1 VNDSYEEV
9 PYPGAARAQTHPDRL
24 ATLATLFGMRPAPP
38 EHCRVL
44 ELGCGDASNLIP
56 MAFGLPRSMF
66 TGIDLSPGAI
76 AKGRRIVE
84 ALGLGNITL
93 ACQNLMELGPEL
105 GEFDYIIAH
114 GVYSWVPSE
123 VRDRVLTLIETHL
136 AANGVAYVSYNTL
149 PGAYFKQMMREMMFF
164 HLEPFAAAA
173 ERLTE
178 AFAFVRSLAAC
189 QRDSDE
195 IGRAVRSE
203 CERILDLK
211 PGHLYHD
218 ELAETNAP
226 VYFYQFVE
234 HARRH
239 GLQYLAEADFHQMQ
253 PPAAPQVFDLP
264 HLPPASDLI
273 RREQYFDFVRCRRF
287 RRTLLVRDRVALER
301 SLDPRRIP
309 GMFLASPVEP
319 VSPKPDLRLG
329 KVEKFRLERGGKVTT
344 FSTGSPLAKAAL
356 LELGATWP
364 GNVRLDELARRALG
378 RLPGPG
384 ASGEDV
390 PAAVGKLALELYAA
404 NVAQLNVR
412 SLDLV
417 TRPGERPVA
426 SRLARYQ
433 LHEGTQCV
441 NLLHVM
447 VETKGEEIRRLLLLL
462 DGTRD
467 RAALREQVSKIA
479 NKEISE
485 EQLDQALG
493 ELARLA
499 LLVA

>member
-56 MAFGLPRSMF
+56 MAFGLPRSIF

-105 GEFDYIIAH
+105 GEF
-114 GVYSWVPSE
+114 
-123 VRDRVLTLIETHL
+123 
-136 AANGVAYVSYNTL
+136 
-149 PGAYFKQMMREMMFF
+149 
-164 HLEPFAAAA
+164 EPFAAAA

-319 VSPKPDLRLG
+319 VSPKPDVRLG